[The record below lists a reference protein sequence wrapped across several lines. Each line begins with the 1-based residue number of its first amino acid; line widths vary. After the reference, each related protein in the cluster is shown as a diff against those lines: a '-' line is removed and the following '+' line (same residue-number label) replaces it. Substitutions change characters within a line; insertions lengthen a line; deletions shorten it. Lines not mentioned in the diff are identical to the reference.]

1 MESAEFSKEMSE
13 DKICKLTAV
22 INFSKNFLKEV
33 LLKRFHQII
42 RVKYISVEKN
52 IFIHSGTVLKTI
64 LTNGNNLDGR
74 RDINKV
80 SNVFLNRIIYEQTDD
95 LSLYSKKDMEE
106 SYSLSLIISNPRIE
120 FKYFYYLDNDDV
132 LNDIVQGIDDV
143 PNSAGI
149 KWANNLYQIDDINIA
164 PEQTKTFFEN
174 LLKERDLRRRIKNT
188 SKIQM
193 FKRASLKSE
202 IERIESYNATLIRD
216 FRIHNASF
224 KTNELN
230 AKNEVLRK
238 FTELV
243 GKIETI
249 SDLVKMAECLKEPR
263 LLLKG
268 KEIINNSDKNIP
280 HISVEHIIQQ
290 LVKFELELEMVE
302 NTKKNEDWY
311 MYKAY
316 FEYSRKEEV
325 INYETIKDLLNSL
338 LAIENIIANKNIS
351 NTELQNKIS
360 EYYSFISQEVK
371 NSPSFMLKDII
382 NIKQQ
387 LEQIDLLKQISN
399 KQNNI
404 EYEMEKLKR
413 LGEVTAMG
421 ASIGA
426 AASSITAVKTISD
439 WLKEK

>member
-1 MESAEFSKEMSE
+1 
-13 DKICKLTAV
+13 
-22 INFSKNFLKEV
+22 
-33 LLKRFHQII
+33 
-42 RVKYISVEKN
+42 
-52 IFIHSGTVLKTI
+52 
-64 LTNGNNLDGR
+64 
-74 RDINKV
+74 
-80 SNVFLNRIIYEQTDD
+80 
-95 LSLYSKKDMEE
+95 
-106 SYSLSLIISNPRIE
+106 
-120 FKYFYYLDNDDV
+120 
-132 LNDIVQGIDDV
+132 
-143 PNSAGI
+143 
-149 KWANNLYQIDDINIA
+149 
-164 PEQTKTFFEN
+164 
-174 LLKERDLRRRIKNT
+174 
-188 SKIQM
+188 M